1 MPWNGYWHMGW
12 MALWW
17 IFGIALVVLLV
28 WALVI
33 RSPFRPDGGGESP
46 EQILKRRYAKGEI
59 DRDTYE
65 RMLTDLK
72 K

>member
-1 MPWNGYWHMGW
+1 MGW

-17 IFGIALVVLLV
+17 LLGIALVVLVV
-28 WALVI
+28 WALV
-33 RSPFRPDGGGESP
+33 RGLPFGQGGGAGESP

-59 DRDTYE
+59 DRETYE
-65 RMLTDLK
+65 RMLGDLK